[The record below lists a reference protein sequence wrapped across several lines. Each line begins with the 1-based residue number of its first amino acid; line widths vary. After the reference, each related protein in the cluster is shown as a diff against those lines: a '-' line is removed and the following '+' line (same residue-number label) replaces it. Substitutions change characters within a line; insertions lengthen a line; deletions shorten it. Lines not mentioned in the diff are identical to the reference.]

1 MVEQVPTSQA
11 PEEDL
16 AKRVFELLS
25 GLRPRAGQQRIP
37 YRQVVSELKRIGS
50 RGIGGFVEALRSP
63 HSPTRAAAAAML
75 GKIPDGREPV
85 VELLKRSLRDPS
97 RKVRRFAVDS
107 LMDLDV
113 EPRRRREEF
122 VPLVLPLLR
131 DPSQLVRRRAAYRL
145 GNSPGGVSIDAVAR
159 ALLEEPD
166 PPTRKWIEKLLRRV
180 LRARQEGGMDR

>member
-1 MVEQVPTSQA
+1 
-11 PEEDL
+11 
-16 AKRVFELLS
+16 
-25 GLRPRAGQQRIP
+25 
-37 YRQVVSELKRIGS
+37 
-50 RGIGGFVEALRSP
+50 
-63 HSPTRAAAAAML
+63 
-75 GKIPDGREPV
+75 
-85 VELLKRSLRDPS
+85 
-97 RKVRRFAVDS
+97 VDS